1 MKMILVFRH
10 RRSIHQA
17 VVRVPDG
24 VLGQR
29 GEPSRSVTALP
40 LWRWAVQH
48 DSGEGLEDGLG
59 SEGVAGVGDRDDC
72 RGLEMKQGGGLA
84 FGQCSV

>member
-1 MKMILVFRH
+1 MKMTLVFRH

-17 VVRVPDG
+17 VVRLPDG

-29 GEPSRSVTALP
+29 AEPSRSVTALP

-48 DSGEGLEDGLG
+48 DSGEGLVDGLG